1 MKILVDQTGQLG
13 DTIVAIP
20 ALRAVHHDFGQT
32 ALLSGL
38 ADELIP
44 EIGRRS

>member
-1 MKILVDQTGQLG
+1 MKAFVYRIGQLG
-13 DTIVAIP
+13 GAIVSLP
-20 ALRAVHHDFGQT
+20 ALRGVWHYSGQP

-44 EIGRRS
+44 EIGWRS